1 MNRLLL
7 LFRLLVIAFITMTF
21 IISYKLED
29 EMDVFIMFY
38 NIVFTT
44 AFVIAESVNAFD
56 NQARKNQ

>member
-44 AFVIAESVNAFD
+44 AFIIAESVNVFD